1 MSASEK
7 KKLRHEQYAT
17 QMSEKQK
24 QEVKEAKKLRLYT
37 ILFAV
42 VIALMICVVI
52 ATSVMESGIIQR
64 NTTAATVNDT
74 KISAAELNHYYMD
87 SVNQF
92 TQQFGN
98 YLALSGIDTTKPL
111 DEQVQDEETGAT
123 WADYFM
129 ETATN
134 TMKRMYAVYNEAVAQ
149 GYTLSE
155 EAASD
160 LDMSISNMGAYAK
173 MYGYPDADSYIK
185 AIYGKG
191 CNEKTY
197 RKYAEVQLI
206 ASEFSKDHSEAL
218 NYDDAAL
225 READAEDPSAY
236 SSFSYNSY
244 FLPASRFYEGGTKAE
259 DGNVTYSEE
268 EMAAGLAACKAAAD
282 ELLAKKPTSVEE
294 LDSAIAALPVNA
306 ETEAASTAYNDTL
319 FKNVNGV
326 LRDWVTDANRA
337 AGDVT
342 VIANETETAAED
354 GTTTKTTNGYYVVY
368 FTGSSDNNFPLV
380 NVRHILL
387 PYEGG
392 TTDANGQTTYTDEEK
407 AATKAK
413 AEELL
418 AQFTAGEATEDAF
431 AALANE
437 KSTDTGSNKNGGLYE
452 NIYPGQMVPTFNDWC
467 FAEGRKAGDT
477 GIVESDYGVHIMYFV
492 GNSDVTYRDYMI
504 TNNLRDAD
512 MLKWQDELTEKVTV
526 TLTNTSN
533 VKTDLV
539 LGGNK

>member
-7 KKLRHEQYAT
+7 KKLRHEQYVT
-17 QMSEKQK
+17 QMTEKQK

-52 ATSVMESGIIQR
+52 VTNVVESGIIQR

-74 KISAAELNHYYMD
+74 KISAAELNHYYVD

-92 TQQFGN
+92 MSQFGN
-98 YLALSGIDTTKPL
+98 YIALSGIDTTKPL
-111 DEQVQDEETGAT
+111 DEQIQNEETGAT

-134 TMKRMYAVYNEAVAQ
+134 TMKSMYAVYNEAVAQ
-149 GYTLSE
+149 GYTLSD
-155 EAASD
+155 EAAAD
-160 LDMSISNMGAYAK
+160 LDKSISNMASYAK
-173 MYGYPDADSYIK
+173 LYGYSDAKSYIK
-185 AIYGKG
+185 AVYGKG

-218 NYDDAAL
+218 VYDDAAL
-225 READAEDPSAY
+225 REAEAKNPAAY

-244 FLPASRFYEGGTKAE
+244 FLSASRFYEGGTKDDE
-259 DGNVTYSEE
+259 GNVTYSEE
-268 EMAAGLAACKAAAD
+268 EKAAGLAACKAAAD
-282 ELLAKKPTSVEE
+282 ELMTKKITSVEE

-306 ETEAASTAYNDTL
+306 ETEAVSTSYTDTL
-319 FKNVNGV
+319 YNNVNAA
-326 LRDWVTDANRA
+326 LREWVTDANRA
-337 AGDVT
+337 AGDMT
-342 VIANETETAAED
+342 VVANESESVDED
-354 GTTTKTTNGYYVVY
+354 GNTVKTTNGYYVVY
-368 FTGSSDNNFPLV
+368 FVGSNDNKFPLA

-392 TTDANGQTTYTDEEK
+392 TTDENGNTTYTDEEK

-418 AQFTAGEATEDAF
+418 AQFTAGDATEDAF

-437 KSTDTGSNKNGGLYE
+437 KSVDTGSNKNGGLYE
-452 NIYPGQMVPTFNDWC
+452 DVYPGQMVPSFNDWC

-477 GIVESDYGVHIMYFV
+477 GIVESDYGVHIIYYV
-492 GNSDVTYRDYMI
+492 GDDEVTYRDYMI
-504 TNNLRDAD
+504 TNELRSAD
-512 MLKWQDELTEKVTV
+512 MLKWQTELSDNVTV
-526 TLTNTSN
+526 TLENTSN

-539 LGGNK
+539 LGGK